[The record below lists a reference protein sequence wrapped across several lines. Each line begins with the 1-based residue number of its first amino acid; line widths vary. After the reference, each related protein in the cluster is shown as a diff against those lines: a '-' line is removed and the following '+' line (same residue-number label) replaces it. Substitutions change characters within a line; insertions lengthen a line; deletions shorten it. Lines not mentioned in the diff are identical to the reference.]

1 MTRYDDN
8 IYIAGLQSLYNVGAA
23 HVRSFI
29 DDFGGVKSNSE
40 KLIWKNLSIFA

>member
-1 MTRYDDN
+1 MLKGYMKN
-8 IYIAGLQSLYNVGAA
+8 
-23 HVRSFI
+23 FI